1 MLKVIAALFML
12 IGCASADDT
21 ETLEYQVLK
30 KDGKIEIREYSAYIA
45 ASVTFDDKED
55 FEDKAFKVL
64 ADYIFGKNVR
74 QENIGMTSPVMN
86 EGEDIGMTSPVIT
99 GKKEGW
105 TMTFTMPKRYTME
118 NLPMPVD
125 ERIEITQVPAQ
136 TMAAIRFSG
145 YRSNSKDIKK
155 EKELRDWLK
164 NENIEVLGPAS
175 FAGYNPPWT
184 LPIFRRNEVM
194 IQIKF

>member
-30 KDGKIEIREYSAYIA
+30 EDGKIEVREYSAYIA
-45 ASVTFDDKED
+45 ASVTFDNKQD

-145 YRSNSKDIKK
+145 YRTNSKDAKK

-164 NENIEVLGPAS
+164 NENIETLGQAS

-194 IQIKF
+194 IRIKF